1 MMRFD
6 DTCNICGLSEF
17 QPFAERA
24 DGIPVVLCRCCG
36 HGVIRY
42 LPGAVEDLY
51 RDAYFSSSKDA
62 SVGYDDY
69 PYTAEHGVSWAAAL
83 GQLLFPSGRILD
95 IGCANGH
102 LLRKFGA
109 AYERFGIE
117 LNQSAAEECR
127 MNGIT
132 VLASDVLDQNL
143 RRDHEGEFNLAL
155 AIAVFEHITDFKGA
169 VEAAMALLRT
179 DGLLLFE
186 VPLLS
191 EYDRSDPW
199 LRTSL
204 EHIHYPTERSLHH
217 LFETILGLELIGSRV
232 LIHRFGQTYVG
243 LAAKSRKVMEAAA
256 QCFDRCMHAPP
267 GRLTAEEARFRCLFG
282 LIHTADTSPEMLA
295 LCEYLTPSDLN
306 PLAVRRLLDLWK
318 ADMLRAVGVLEH
330 CKHVES
336 YLKEVEAARD
346 WHAEESRKRDEILKE
361 VEAARDWHAEES
373 RKRDE
378 MLRELADD
386 RDTQVR
392 TIERMQTEKAEMEAS
407 WIWRISRLVRSL
419 GLRRANATPA
429 DHRK

>member
-1 MMRFD
+1 MIHFD
-6 DTCNICGLSEF
+6 NNCNICGSSEF

-42 LPGAVEDLY
+42 LPGAVDDLY
-51 RDAYFSSSKDA
+51 GDDYFSSSKA
-62 SVGYDDY
+62 SVGYEDY
-69 PYTAEHGVSWAAAL
+69 AYTAEHGVSWAAAL
-83 GQLLFPSGRILD
+83 AQLLLPSGRILD

-117 LNQSAAEECR
+117 LNQRAAEECR

-143 RRDHEGEFNLAL
+143 RRDHEEEFNLAL
-155 AIAVFEHITDFKGA
+155 AIAVFEHITDFRGA
-169 VEAAMALLRT
+169 VEATMALLRT

-243 LAAKSRKVMEAAA
+243 LAAKSRKAMEAAA
-256 QCFDRCMHAPP
+256 QCFDRCIHAPLD
-267 GRLTAEEARFRCLFG
+267 RLTVEEARFRCLFG

-295 LCEYLTPSDLN
+295 LCEYLTPSDWN
-306 PLAVRRLLDLWK
+306 SLAVRRLLELWK
-318 ADMLRAVGVLEH
+318 ADVLRAVGVLEH

-346 WHAEESRKRDEILKE
+346 WHAEESKKRDKVIQE
-361 VEAARDWHAEES
+361 V
-373 RKRDE
+373 
-378 MLRELADD
+378 ADD
-386 RDTQVR
+386 RDRQSR
-392 TIERMQTEKAEMEAS
+392 IIEQLCAEKAEMEAS
-407 WIWRISRLVRSL
+407 WIWRLSHSVRSL
-419 GLRRANATPA
+419 GAKRANATA
-429 DHRK
+429 DDRK

>member
-1 MMRFD
+1 MIHFD
-6 DTCNICGLSEF
+6 NICNICGSSEF

-42 LPGAVEDLY
+42 LPGAVDDLY
-51 RDAYFSSSKDA
+51 GDDYFSSSKA
-62 SVGYDDY
+62 SVGYEDY
-69 PYTAEHGVSWAAAL
+69 AYTAEHGVSWAAAL
-83 GQLLFPSGRILD
+83 AQLLLPSGRILD

-117 LNQSAAEECR
+117 LNQRAAEECR

-143 RRDHEGEFNLAL
+143 RRDHEEEFNLAL
-155 AIAVFEHITDFKGA
+155 AIAVFEHITDFRGA
-169 VEAAMALLRT
+169 VEATMALLRT

-243 LAAKSRKVMEAAA
+243 LAAKSRKAMEAAA
-256 QCFDRCMHAPP
+256 QCFDRCIHAPLD
-267 GRLTAEEARFRCLFG
+267 RLTVEEARFRCLFG

-295 LCEYLTPSDLN
+295 LCEYLTPSDWN
-306 PLAVRRLLDLWK
+306 SLAVRRLLELWK
-318 ADMLRAVGVLEH
+318 ADVLRAVGVLEH

-346 WHAEESRKRDEILKE
+346 WHAEESKKRDKIIQE
-361 VEAARDWHAEES
+361 V
-373 RKRDE
+373 
-378 MLRELADD
+378 ADD
-386 RDTQVR
+386 RDRQSR
-392 TIERMQTEKAEMEAS
+392 IIEQLCAEKAEMEAS
-407 WIWRISRLVRSL
+407 WIWRLSHSVRSL
-419 GLRRANATPA
+419 GAKRANATA
-429 DHRK
+429 DDRK

>member
-1 MMRFD
+1 MIHFD
-6 DTCNICGLSEF
+6 NNCNICGSSEF

-42 LPGAVEDLY
+42 LPGAVDDLY
-51 RDAYFSSSKDA
+51 GDDYFSSSKA
-62 SVGYDDY
+62 SVGYEDY
-69 PYTAEHGVSWAAAL
+69 AYTAEHGVSWAAAL
-83 GQLLFPSGRILD
+83 AQLLLPSGRILD

-117 LNQSAAEECR
+117 LNQRAAEECR

-143 RRDHEGEFNLAL
+143 RRDHEEEFNLAL
-155 AIAVFEHITDFKGA
+155 AIAVFEHITDFRGA
-169 VEAAMALLRT
+169 VEATMALLRT

-243 LAAKSRKVMEAAA
+243 LAAKSRKAMEAAA
-256 QCFDRCMHAPP
+256 QCFDRCIHAPLD
-267 GRLTAEEARFRCLFG
+267 RLTVEEARFRCLFG

-295 LCEYLTPSDLN
+295 LCEYLTPSDWN
-306 PLAVRRLLDLWK
+306 SLAVRRLLELWK
-318 ADMLRAVGVLEH
+318 ADVLRAVGVLEH

-346 WHAEESRKRDEILKE
+346 WHAEESKKRDKIIQE
-361 VEAARDWHAEES
+361 V
-373 RKRDE
+373 
-378 MLRELADD
+378 ADD
-386 RDTQVR
+386 RDRQSR
-392 TIERMQTEKAEMEAS
+392 IIEQLCAEKAEMEAS
-407 WIWRISRLVRSL
+407 WIWRLSHSVRSL
-419 GLRRANATPA
+419 GAKRANATA
-429 DHRK
+429 DDRK

>member
-1 MMRFD
+1 MIHFD
-6 DTCNICGLSEF
+6 NICNICGSSEF

-42 LPGAVEDLY
+42 LPGAVDDLY
-51 RDAYFSSSKDA
+51 GDDYFSSSKA
-62 SVGYDDY
+62 SVGYEDY
-69 PYTAEHGVSWAAAL
+69 AYTAEHGVSWAAAL
-83 GQLLFPSGRILD
+83 AQLLLPSGRILD

-117 LNQSAAEECR
+117 LNQRAAEECR

-143 RRDHEGEFNLAL
+143 RRDHEEEFNLAL
-155 AIAVFEHITDFKGA
+155 AIAVFEHITDFRGA
-169 VEAAMALLRT
+169 VEATMALLRT

-243 LAAKSRKVMEAAA
+243 LAAKSRKAMEAAA
-256 QCFDRCMHAPP
+256 QCFDRCIHAPLD
-267 GRLTAEEARFRCLFG
+267 RLTVEEARFRCLFG

-295 LCEYLTPSDLN
+295 LCEYLTPSDWN
-306 PLAVRRLLDLWK
+306 SLAVRRLLELWK
-318 ADMLRAVGVLEH
+318 ADVLRAVGVLEH

-336 YLKEVEAARD
+336 YLKEVEAARN
-346 WHAEESRKRDEILKE
+346 WHAEESKKRDKIIQE
-361 VEAARDWHAEES
+361 V
-373 RKRDE
+373 
-378 MLRELADD
+378 ADD
-386 RDTQVR
+386 RDRQSR
-392 TIERMQTEKAEMEAS
+392 IIEQLCAEKAEMEAS
-407 WIWRISRLVRSL
+407 WIWRLSHSVRSL
-419 GLRRANATPA
+419 GAKRANATA
-429 DHRK
+429 DDRK

>member
-1 MMRFD
+1 MIHFD
-6 DTCNICGLSEF
+6 NICNICGSSEF

-42 LPGAVEDLY
+42 LPGAVDDLY
-51 RDAYFSSSKDA
+51 GDDYFSSSKA
-62 SVGYDDY
+62 SVGYEDY
-69 PYTAEHGVSWAAAL
+69 AYTAEHGVSWAAAL
-83 GQLLFPSGRILD
+83 AQLLLPSGRILD

-117 LNQSAAEECR
+117 LNQRAAEECR

-143 RRDHEGEFNLAL
+143 RRDHEEEFNLAL
-155 AIAVFEHITDFKGA
+155 AIAVFEHITDFRGA
-169 VEAAMALLRT
+169 VEATMALLRT

-243 LAAKSRKVMEAAA
+243 LAAKSRKAMEAAA
-256 QCFDRCMHAPP
+256 QCFDRCIHAPLD
-267 GRLTAEEARFRCLFG
+267 RLTVEEARFRCLFG

-295 LCEYLTPSDLN
+295 LCEYLTPSDWN
-306 PLAVRRLLDLWK
+306 SLAVRRLLELWK
-318 ADMLRAVGVLEH
+318 ADVLRAVGVLEH

-346 WHAEESRKRDEILKE
+346 WHAEESKKRDKVIQE
-361 VEAARDWHAEES
+361 V
-373 RKRDE
+373 
-378 MLRELADD
+378 ADD
-386 RDTQVR
+386 RDRQSR
-392 TIERMQTEKAEMEAS
+392 IIEQLCAEKAEMEAS
-407 WIWRISRLVRSL
+407 WIWRLSHSVRSL
-419 GLRRANATPA
+419 GAKRANATA
-429 DHRK
+429 DDRK

>member
-1 MMRFD
+1 MIHFD
-6 DTCNICGLSEF
+6 NICNICGSSEF

-42 LPGAVEDLY
+42 LPGAVDDLY
-51 RDAYFSSSKDA
+51 GDDYFSSSKA
-62 SVGYDDY
+62 SVGYEDY
-69 PYTAEHGVSWAAAL
+69 AYTAEHGVSWAAAL
-83 GQLLFPSGRILD
+83 AQLLLPSGRILD

-117 LNQSAAEECR
+117 LNQRAAEECR

-143 RRDHEGEFNLAL
+143 RRDHEEEFNLAL
-155 AIAVFEHITDFKGA
+155 AIAVFEHITDFRGA
-169 VEAAMALLRT
+169 VEATMALLRT

-243 LAAKSRKVMEAAA
+243 LAAKSRKAMEAAA
-256 QCFDRCMHAPP
+256 QCFDRCIHAPLD
-267 GRLTAEEARFRCLFG
+267 RLTVEEARFRCLFG

-295 LCEYLTPSDLN
+295 LCEYLTPSDWN
-306 PLAVRRLLDLWK
+306 SLAVRRLLELWK
-318 ADMLRAVGVLEH
+318 ADVLRAVGVLEH

-346 WHAEESRKRDEILKE
+346 WHAEESRKRDE
-361 VEAARDWHAEES
+361 
-373 RKRDE
+373 

-392 TIERMQTEKAEMEAS
+392 AIERIHTEKAEMEAS

>member
-1 MMRFD
+1 MIHFD
-6 DTCNICGLSEF
+6 NICNICGSSEF

-42 LPGAVEDLY
+42 LPGAVDDLY
-51 RDAYFSSSKDA
+51 GDDYFSSSKA
-62 SVGYDDY
+62 SVGYEDY
-69 PYTAEHGVSWAAAL
+69 AYTAEHGVSWAAAL
-83 GQLLFPSGRILD
+83 AQLLLPSGRILD

-117 LNQSAAEECR
+117 LNQRAAEECR

-143 RRDHEGEFNLAL
+143 RRDHEEEFNLAL
-155 AIAVFEHITDFKGA
+155 AIAVFEHITDFRGA
-169 VEAAMALLRT
+169 VEATMALLRT

-243 LAAKSRKVMEAAA
+243 LAAKSRKAMEAAA
-256 QCFDRCMHAPP
+256 QCFDRCIHAPLD
-267 GRLTAEEARFRCLFG
+267 RLTVEEARFRCLFG

-295 LCEYLTPSDLN
+295 LCEYLTPSDWN
-306 PLAVRRLLDLWK
+306 SLAVRRLLELWK
-318 ADMLRAVGVLEH
+318 ADVLRAVGVLEH

-346 WHAEESRKRDEILKE
+346 WHAEESKKRDKIIQE
-361 VEAARDWHAEES
+361 V
-373 RKRDE
+373 
-378 MLRELADD
+378 ADD
-386 RDTQVR
+386 RDRQSR
-392 TIERMQTEKAEMEAS
+392 IIEQLCAEKAEMEAS
-407 WIWRISRLVRSL
+407 WIWRLSHSVRSL
-419 GLRRANATPA
+419 GAKRANATV
-429 DHRK
+429 DDRK